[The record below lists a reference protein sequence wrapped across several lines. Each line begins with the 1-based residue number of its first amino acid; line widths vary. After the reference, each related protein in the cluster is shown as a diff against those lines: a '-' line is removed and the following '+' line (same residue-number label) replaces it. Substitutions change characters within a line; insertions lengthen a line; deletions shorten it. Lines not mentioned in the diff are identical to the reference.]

1 MITTHIFGGL
11 GNQLF
16 QYCAGRA
23 LALRHTVRLRLLW
36 DGREQE
42 NTTTR
47 NFDLRHFNIQSETIM
62 STQPLRRL
70 GLRSV
75 QSLLRHG
82 PARTV
87 RESALGYDPRFT
99 SLGPHLRLKGYW
111 QSEKF
116 FKTFEESIRE
126 DLQIRTPPS
135 KPNQTLLDQITSQN
149 AVSLHVRRGDYVTN
163 PLANAHHG
171 TCDLGYYK
179 AAIEYIAGQMQEAP
193 IFYLFS
199 DDIAWVKN
207 NLIPKYET
215 VFVDINDEATNYED
229 LRLMSRCR
237 HHIIANSSF
246 SWWGAWLNSDPE
258 KIIVAPK
265 NWYADPAARNPD
277 MLPQSWITL

>member
-36 DGREQE
+36 DGWEQE
-42 NTTTR
+42 NTTAR
-47 NFDLRHFNIQSETIM
+47 NFDLGHFNIQSETIM

-126 DLQIRTPPS
+126 DL
-135 KPNQTLLDQITSQN
+135 
-149 AVSLHVRRGDYVTN
+149 AN
-163 PLANAHHG
+163 PH
-171 TCDLGYYK
+171 
-179 AAIEYIAGQMQEAP
+179 AAIKTQPNASRSNHIAKCS
-193 IFYLFS
+193 L
-199 DDIAWVKN
+199 
-207 NLIPKYET
+207 
-215 VFVDINDEATNYED
+215 
-229 LRLMSRCR
+229 
-237 HHIIANSSF
+237 
-246 SWWGAWLNSDPE
+246 
-258 KIIVAPK
+258 
-265 NWYADPAARNPD
+265 AARTAGRLCHEPVGKCPPRD
-277 MLPQSWITL
+277 L